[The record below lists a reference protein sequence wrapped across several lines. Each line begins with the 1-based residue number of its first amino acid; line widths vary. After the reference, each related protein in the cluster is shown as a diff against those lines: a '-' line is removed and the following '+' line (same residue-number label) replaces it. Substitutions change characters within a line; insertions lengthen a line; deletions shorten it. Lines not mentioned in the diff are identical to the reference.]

1 MSRILLLIG
10 LVLCFVVAFG
20 EWYLMTW
27 FLTSESDPLKWGMV
41 VKVVYLLFSV
51 ITTDGLQKAVLNIS
65 NEDDE

>member
-27 FLTSESDPLKWGMV
+27 FLTSESDPLKWGLV
-41 VKVVYLLFSV
+41 VKIVYLFFSV
-51 ITTDGLQKAVLNIS
+51 ATTDALQKVVLKNS